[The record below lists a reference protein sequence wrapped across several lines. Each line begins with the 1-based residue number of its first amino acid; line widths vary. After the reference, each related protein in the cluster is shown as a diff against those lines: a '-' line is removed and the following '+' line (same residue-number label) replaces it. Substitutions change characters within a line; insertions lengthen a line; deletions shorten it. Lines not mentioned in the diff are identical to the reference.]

1 MKSKGGVQFL
11 WGGLIQVYLF
21 IQDLSRTFAHAT
33 YDKSAILLKPVSTKS
48 LEEVLHYFDFFNHA
62 LAAEEILRYIAV
74 PASLSKVKEGLQLLT
89 MEGLVYEKQGWFAL
103 DSASLELRIK
113 HEQLNQKRLKL
124 ARRVGRFIA
133 LFPFVR
139 GVYLSGSLSK
149 SGVQSKD
156 DDLDFFIL
164 TASNRVWTTKF
175 FLIAFKKT
183 FLLNSEKYFC
193 INLLMDENRL
203 SLAKR
208 NRYTATEV
216 VSLVALKNTAGLE
229 RFLQANHWVKDYF
242 PNVALPEKRAV
253 EQESLTML
261 ERILDRLLGG
271 AFEQWCKERF
281 TNHMRTHTDLEEG
294 YFEAEAH
301 SSAYFPQSV
310 EQRLLKHL
318 ENFGNE

>member
-1 MKSKGGVQFL
+1 MQSVSK
-11 WGGLIQVYLF
+11 
-21 IQDLSRTFAHAT
+21 
-33 YDKSAILLKPVSTKS
+33 KS
-48 LEEVLHYFDFFNHA
+48 LEEVLHYFSFFNHA
-62 LAAEEILRYIAV
+62 LAAEEILHYIAV
-74 PASLSKVKEGLQLLT
+74 PASLSKVKEGLRLLVI
-89 MEGLVYEKQGWFAL
+89 EGLVHEKQGWFAL
-103 DSASLELRIK
+103 DTESLELRIK
-113 HEQLNQKRLKL
+113 HEHLNKKRLKS

-156 DDLDFFIL
+156 DDLDFFII

-175 FLIAFKKT
+175 FLIAFKKI

-193 INLLMDENRL
+193 INLLMDQNQL

-216 VSLVALKNTAGLE
+216 VSLVTLKNAAGLE

-242 PNVALPEKRAV
+242 PNVALPETYAV
-253 EQESLTML
+253 ERESTTML
-261 ERILDRLLGG
+261 ERVFNRLLGG
-271 AFEQWCKERF
+271 TFEQWCKKRF
-281 TNHMRTHTDLEEG
+281 TIHMRTHTDLEEG

-310 EQRLLKHL
+310 EQRLMKHL
-318 ENFGNE
+318 ENFENE